1 MSATSPV
8 KLFKLASELNLGRDA
23 IVDFLKGK
31 GFNIQNKPTETLTG
45 EMVDIVH
52 EKFKREKIVAEK
64 QREKLEK
71 HHILRNAPG
80 TEHKPEKL
88 EESPKVVEEKPKPAP
103 ASFPEVKSFEEKAPK
118 PEFSERPKEPVKTE
132 IPAKIEQPDQKQTIS
147 QEIPTSKGNEPQ
159 VGQVIKLDST
169 YSDDHRGKKKDKE
182 KFKGSEHQKTETVEK
197 EVTVTKTE
205 KTEPTK
211 EISESP
217 KEKVVIKS
225 QDSQQ
230 KSEKKDKFE
239 SKKEHTLERK
249 EFKKDDKREDRRDD
263 RREDRKEDR
272 KEEAKELRR
281 DERPSERR
289 SDEKPGEPR
298 KEGDKHKKKRHK
310 VAEVV
315 PGQAP
320 KLRGLTIVGKIEL
333 HKGRGD
339 RNRGEFERGKFRK
352 DRPAGDRPPGD
363 FKRAER
369 YKGVPERTTPP
380 VVILASESQKFH
392 KEKEK
397 DLKTKKLII
406 ADDTIAKVP
415 AKLKV
420 KDKIKSKEE
429 KQVKKHKKA
438 IREQISESDVERAVK
453 ETMAGMDTGHGAG
466 ASRSK
471 IKMKRKLVREEKAAI
486 RMKEDEERANVLELT
501 EFVTTA
507 DLARMMDVNPNQI
520 IMKCISL
527 GLMVTINQRLDKD
540 TILLIS
546 EDFGYQVE
554 FIDEQAALDIIVE
567 EDAEDS
573 LEYRAPIVTIMGHV
587 DHGKTSLLD
596 YIRRANV
603 VAGEAGGITQHIGAY
618 QVELDGGRMI
628 TFLDTP
634 GHAAF
639 TAMRARGAQVTDIV
653 VLVVAADD
661 SVMPQTIEAISHA
674 KAAGVPIVVAINK
687 VDKPDANPD
696 RIKQQLTDYDILVE
710 DWGGKYQSV
719 EISAK
724 FGQNVDTL
732 LDKILVEAE
741 LLDLKANPN
750 RAANGAVIEAVMK
763 KGFGPVATIIVQRGT
778 LKVGDS
784 FVAGVAHG
792 KVRTL
797 LDEREKKVE
806 QAGPADPVIVV
817 GFDSLPEAGDTF
829 IVTAND
835 IEARNIA
842 QERSKLK
849 REQELRQIR
858 KISLDDISQKI
869 QQGNVKELKLILK
882 GDVSGSVEALSDS
895 LAKLGQEEVRVLVIH
910 KGVGTILETD
920 VILAS
925 ASEAVIVGFN
935 VSVDGNARKLADVE
949 KVDIRQ
955 YNIIYDCINEINL
968 ALEGLL
974 SPEYQEETTSIV
986 EVRQTFKISRIGTIA
1001 GCYVQSGK
1009 ISKSDKIRVLR
1020 DGLIVHSGT
1029 LSSLKREKDDAKEV
1043 DSGFEC
1049 GIQINNFNDIQV
1061 GDSIESYKIN
1071 EIKRKLK

>member
-1 MSATSPV
+1 MSATSPI

-23 IVDFLKGK
+23 IVDFLQSK
-31 GFNIQNKPTETLTG
+31 GFDIQNKPTTSLTS
-45 EMVDIVH
+45 EMVDIVY

-80 TEHKPEKL
+80 SDHKLEKEDEVQDKQKAIPPVVPPVSETKSKEDKKPEVKATEISKT
-88 EESPKVVEEKPKPAP
+88 EEPKQEKPKQEKPKEELIEKKKDVIESEKIPEVSDQQKIEEKPIVEKPVEIPQVPKAVKEETSVIEKP
-103 ASFPEVKSFEEKAPK
+103 KVDVPKKIDEEVAKQEKAETPK
-118 PEFSERPKEPVKTE
+118 VILKEQFVDKVSVKKSHDKKHEFSK
-132 IPAKIEQPDQKQTIS
+132 
-147 QEIPTSKGNEPQ
+147 SK
-159 VGQVIKLDST
+159 D
-169 YSDDHRGKKKDKE
+169 
-182 KFKGSEHQKTETVEK
+182 
-197 EVTVTKTE
+197 
-205 KTEPTK
+205 
-211 EISESP
+211 
-217 KEKVVIKS
+217 
-225 QDSQQ
+225 
-230 KSEKKDKFE
+230 
-239 SKKEHTLERK
+239 
-249 EFKKDDKREDRRDD
+249 KKDDKREERRYDK
-263 RREDRKEDR
+263 REDRKEGISDKSEDR
-272 KEEAKELRR
+272 QVEQKR
-281 DERPSERR
+281 DE
-289 SDEKPGEPR
+289 
-298 KEGDKHKKKRHK
+298 KHKKKRQK
-310 VAEVV
+310 LAEVV

-333 HKGRGD
+333 GKNKGD
-339 RNRGEFERGKFRK
+339 RNRGEFERGKFRRDK
-352 DRPAGDRPPGD
+352 DSERGDFRKGEKFKGPAERTDRPPLVTL
-363 FKRAER
+363 AEPS
-369 YKGVPERTTPP
+369 KP
-380 VVILASESQKFH
+380 F

-397 DLKTKKLII
+397 DLKTKKLIL
-406 ADDTIAKVP
+406 ADDTISKVP

-438 IREQISESDVERAVK
+438 IREQISDLDVEKAVK
-453 ETMAGMDTGHGAG
+453 ETMAGMDTQHGG

-486 RMKEDEERANVLELT
+486 RLREDEERANILELT

-554 FIDEQAALDIIVE
+554 FIDEQTALDIIVE
-567 EDAEDS
+567 EDSEDT
-573 LEYRAPIVTIMGHV
+573 LEFRAPIVTIMGHV

-596 YIRRANV
+596 YIRRSNV

-618 QVELDGGRMI
+618 QVEMEDGRMI

-696 RIKQQLTDYDILVE
+696 RIKQQLADYDVLVE
-710 DWGGKYQSV
+710 DWGGKHQSV

-724 FGQNVDTL
+724 FGQNVDAL

-750 RAANGAVIEAVMK
+750 RAAHGAVIEAVMK
-763 KGFGPVATIIVQRGT
+763 KGFGPVATIIVQKGT

-784 FVAGVAHG
+784 FVSGIAHG

-806 QAGPADPVIVV
+806 LAGPADPVLVV
-817 GFDSLPEAGDTF
+817 GFDTLPEAGDTF
-829 IVTAND
+829 IVTSNE

-842 QERSKLK
+842 QERAKLK

-895 LAKLGQEEVRVLVIH
+895 LAKLGQEEVRVLIIH

-955 YNIIYDCINEINL
+955 YNIIYDCINEINM

-974 SPEYQEETTSIV
+974 SPEYQEETTAVI
-986 EVRQTFKISRIGTIA
+986 EVRQTFKISRMGTIA
-1001 GCYVQSGK
+1001 GCYVQTGK
-1009 ISKSDKIRVLR
+1009 IAKSDKIRVLR
-1020 DGLIVHSGT
+1020 DGLIIHSGS
-1029 LSSLKREKDDAKEV
+1029 LASLKREKDDVKEV
-1043 DSGFEC
+1043 DSGYEC
-1049 GIQINNFNDIQV
+1049 GIMINNFNDFQI

-1071 EIKRKLK
+1071 EIKRKLR

>member
-1 MSATSPV
+1 MSATSPI

-23 IVDFLKGK
+23 IVDFLQSK
-31 GFNIQNKPTETLTG
+31 GFDIQNKPTTSLTS
-45 EMVDIVH
+45 EMVDIVY

-80 TEHKPEKL
+80 SDHKLEKEDEVQDKQKAVPAVVPPVSETKLKEEKKPEIMATEISKK
-88 EESPKVVEEKPKPAP
+88 EEPKQEKPKEELIEKKKDIIESEKIPEVSDQQIIEEKPIVEKP
-103 ASFPEVKSFEEKAPK
+103 V
-118 PEFSERPKEPVKTE
+118 E
-132 IPAKIEQPDQKQTIS
+132 IPQVPKTVKEEISVIEKPKVEVPKKIDEKVAKQEKVETPKVILKEQFVD
-147 QEIPTSKGNEPQ
+147 
-159 VGQVIKLDST
+159 
-169 YSDDHRGKKKDKE
+169 
-182 KFKGSEHQKTETVEK
+182 KGSVK
-197 EVTVTKTE
+197 
-205 KTEPTK
+205 
-211 EISESP
+211 
-217 KEKVVIKS
+217 KS
-225 QDSQQ
+225 HDKKHEYS
-230 KSEKKDKFE
+230 KSKD
-239 SKKEHTLERK
+239 
-249 EFKKDDKREDRRDD
+249 KKDDKREERRFEK
-263 RREDRKEDR
+263 REDRKEGIIDKSEDR
-272 KEEAKELRR
+272 QAEQKR
-281 DERPSERR
+281 DE
-289 SDEKPGEPR
+289 
-298 KEGDKHKKKRHK
+298 KHKKKRQK
-310 VAEVV
+310 LAEVV

-333 HKGRGD
+333 GKNKGD
-339 RNRGEFERGKFRK
+339 RNRGEFERGKFRRDK
-352 DRPAGDRPPGD
+352 DSERGD
-363 FKRAER
+363 FRKGEKFKGPAER
-369 YKGVPERTTPP
+369 TDRQPLVT
-380 VVILASESQKFH
+380 LAEPSKPF

-397 DLKTKKLII
+397 DLKTKKLIL
-406 ADDTIAKVP
+406 ADDTLNKVP

-438 IREQISESDVERAVK
+438 IREQISDLDVEKAVK
-453 ETMAGMDTGHGAG
+453 ETMAGMDTQHGG

-486 RMKEDEERANVLELT
+486 RLREDEERANILELT

-554 FIDEQAALDIIVE
+554 FIDEQTALDIIVE
-567 EDAEDS
+567 EDSEET
-573 LEYRAPIVTIMGHV
+573 LEFRAPIVTIMGHV

-596 YIRRANV
+596 YIRRSNV

-618 QVELDGGRMI
+618 QVEMEDGRMI

-696 RIKQQLTDYDILVE
+696 RIKQQLADYDVLVE
-710 DWGGKYQSV
+710 DWGGKHQSV

-724 FGQNVDTL
+724 FGQNVDAL

-750 RAANGAVIEAVMK
+750 RAAHGAVIEAVMK
-763 KGFGPVATIIVQRGT
+763 KGFGPVATIIVQKGT

-784 FVAGVAHG
+784 FVSGIAHG

-806 QAGPADPVIVV
+806 LAGPADPVLVV
-817 GFDSLPEAGDTF
+817 GFDTLPEAGDTF
-829 IVTAND
+829 IVTSNE

-842 QERSKLK
+842 QERAKLK

-895 LAKLGQEEVRVLVIH
+895 LAKLGQEEVRVLIIH

-955 YNIIYDCINEINL
+955 YNIIYDCINEINM

-974 SPEYQEETTSIV
+974 SPEYQEETTAVI
-986 EVRQTFKISRIGTIA
+986 EVRQTFKISRMGTIA
-1001 GCYVQSGK
+1001 GCYVQTGK
-1009 ISKSDKIRVLR
+1009 IAKSDKIRVLR
-1020 DGLIVHSGT
+1020 DGLIIHSGS
-1029 LSSLKREKDDAKEV
+1029 LASLKREKDDVKEV
-1043 DSGFEC
+1043 DSGYEC
-1049 GIQINNFNDIQV
+1049 GIMINNFNDFQI

-1071 EIKRKLK
+1071 EIKRKLR